1 MYDEDFL
8 DWLYAMPVGFITQ
21 IWAQYN
27 DRVDPPC
34 LPTGGLRGDNFVFV
48 APTDQFYQKR
58 LGEIDLIEQ
67 LLKDDK
73 ITLRDLIGR

>member
-27 DRVDPPC
+27 DRQMPH
-34 LPTGGLRGDNFVFV
+34 GDNFVYV
-48 APTDQFYQKR
+48 APTEQFMQKR
-58 LGEIDLIEQ
+58 LGEIDLIEK
-67 LLKDDK
+67 LLKEDK

>member
-27 DRVDPPC
+27 DRVDPPV
-34 LPTGGLRGDNFVFV
+34 RGDNFIFV
-48 APTDQFYQKR
+48 APTEQFMQKR
-58 LGEIDLIEQ
+58 LGEIDLIEK
-67 LLKDDK
+67 LLMEDK
-73 ITLRDLIGR
+73 ITLKDLIKRSE